1 MSVSYTDCDR
11 CVQPET
17 CEAVALTWGNAPLR
31 RFSLK
36 GYRVLRK
43 TALKHLAAAAFFQ
56 SRGKMEDSDAE
67 LCIRELQ
74 RWCSALR
81 QYDARLSARNAD
93 FQPDE
98 QLMQQFQDVFQR
110 LVASVENMKPKDCV
124 VRK

>member
-1 MSVSYTDCDR
+1 
-11 CVQPET
+11 
-17 CEAVALTWGNAPLR
+17 
-31 RFSLK
+31 
-36 GYRVLRK
+36 
-43 TALKHLAAAAFFQ
+43 
-56 SRGKMEDSDAE
+56 MEDSDAE